1 MNINEIET
9 LFYEYGETMKHIG
22 KCETNEK
29 VGMKE
34 YNKLVADKEKIILK
48 FNELMQ
54 IKPNKKLAN
63 ALGIV

>member
-1 MNINEIET
+1 MNTNEIEN